1 MTEAVKE
8 DTKMTGRAEALAK
21 RLDEAVAEFAA
32 AVESCPDAR
41 WREEHGP
48 EGWTVAVTAQHV
60 AGQFPLEKEFIAEA
74 ANGGKGLSYTWDD
87 INGKN
92 DGRAA
97 ANANA
102 SKADVLA
109 LLRSGAA
116 AMSAY
121 VRGLSDE
128 QLDRTAPLALADG
141 AAVSTQQLIE
151 GGVLIEHVTGHLES
165 MRGGL

>member
-8 DTKMTGRAEALAK
+8 NRMTSRAESLASQ
-21 RLDEAVAEFAA
+21 LDKAVAEFAA
-32 AVESCPDAR
+32 AIESCSDAR

-60 AGQFPLEKEFIAEA
+60 AGQFPLEKEFIVEA

-92 DGRAA
+92 DSRAA

-102 SKADVLA
+102 SKGDVLA

-116 AMSAY
+116 AMSTY

-128 QLDRTAPLALADG
+128 QLDRTAPLTLAGG

-165 MRGGL
+165 IRGGL